1 MSSPTSNS
9 SKQTVHSASSTQ
21 SFSVALYGNTPVRRV
36 GMEGEERPKTTAAWA
51 CSRAAVRASGVL
63 GMRDWAEDGWSDEE
77 GREEEGVEFGTRV
90 ESARTG
96 GLVEPLIAAS
106 MQSLMWASLRASG

>member
-1 MSSPTSNS
+1 
-9 SKQTVHSASSTQ
+9 
-21 SFSVALYGNTPVRRV
+21 
-36 GMEGEERPKTTAAWA
+36 
-51 CSRAAVRASGVL
+51 
-63 GMRDWAEDGWSDEE
+63 MRDWAEDGWSDEE